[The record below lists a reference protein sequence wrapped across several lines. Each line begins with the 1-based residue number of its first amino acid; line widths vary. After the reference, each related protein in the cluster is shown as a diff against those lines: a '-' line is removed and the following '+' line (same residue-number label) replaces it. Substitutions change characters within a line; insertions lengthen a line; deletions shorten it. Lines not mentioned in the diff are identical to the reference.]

1 MSRRIARENAIKF
14 LYSTVFNKNENI
26 YEQLQEFL
34 NSANSMEED
43 FSGNAMGKNDTQFA
57 EDLIKGTL
65 ERLEIIDR
73 HIEQNAV
80 GWTKDRIAK
89 VDLAILRL
97 AIYEILFR
105 DDIPDSVAVNEAV
118 ELSKKYST
126 DESGG
131 FINGILGKIIRNK
144 NGIEV

>member
-34 NSANSMEED
+34 YSANSMEED
-43 FSGNAMGKNDTQFA
+43 FDVDIMGKNDAKFA

-65 ERLEIIDR
+65 ERIEDIDNY
-73 HIEQNAV
+73 IQLNTV

-97 AIYEILFR
+97 AIYEILYR
-105 DDIPDSVAVNEAV
+105 DDIPDSVAVNEAI

-131 FINGILGKIIRNK
+131 FINGILGKIIRGK